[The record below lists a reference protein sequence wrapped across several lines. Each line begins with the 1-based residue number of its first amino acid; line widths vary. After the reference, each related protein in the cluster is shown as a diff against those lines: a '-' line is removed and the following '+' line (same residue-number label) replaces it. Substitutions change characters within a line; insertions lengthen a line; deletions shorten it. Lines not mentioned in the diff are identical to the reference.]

1 MTLNKPPIR
10 QKLLVANR
18 GEIAIRILTA
28 AAELGFQTV
37 AVYAD
42 PQDTAHCLT
51 ADESIKLAS
60 PQSFLNEQHIIDA
73 AKSVQATMIH
83 PGYGFL
89 SESVSFAQKCYQ
101 EHIQFIGPS
110 VSCIEA
116 VGDKISARQVAQAA
130 GVPVIPGTER
140 SITQS
145 ADVFAFGEKHGYPL
159 MLKARDGGGGRGI
172 RMVEHPDQ
180 VDDALKRCIN
190 ESPSKQ
196 VFIEKAIVGAKH
208 IEVQIIGDGY
218 GNVIHLF
225 ERDCSIQRR
234 YQKVLEVAPCPSLS
248 VSLRSA
254 IHNAAIRLARYIEY
268 DSAGTV
274 EFLVSNNSNQQQ
286 FYFLEVNPRIQV
298 EHTISEQITNV
309 DIVQTQIMVAMGN
322 NLVTDLQLTQAA
334 VQPVRNLVSIQARIV
349 AENPFKD
356 NMLSVG
362 KISHASFPLGSF
374 GIRVDTWL
382 QTGCVISPMFDSL
395 LAKIIVTGPSLD
407 DALAKMAFALQR
419 TTIIGVD
426 TNIDFLLAIVTD
438 QTYLGQNMEHT
449 HIKSLEERTPALLE
463 STLKWMELR
472 QELATSS
479 AKHITATG
487 LGSASSTVSPMSNT
501 NLQFKPGDAFNIEI
515 SHTDNTSPLTHT
527 IQVDS
532 IQVNNFP
539 DELVAHAQS
548 TIPALP
554 ANFAMTL
561 KKKSALGSGLRRKA
575 NAQIPGDLGTPVTG
589 MLVEVGVQEGDLV
602 TIGQELF
609 VMSAMKMETV
619 VKSPINGRV
628 QSVNAKPND
637 LVELGD
643 LVIELSEMKDSKI

>member
-1 MTLNKPPIR
+1 MTLNKPLIR
-10 QKLLVANR
+10 QKLLVANG

-51 ADESIKLAS
+51 ADESVKLAS

-73 AKSVQATMIH
+73 AKSVQATLIH

-101 EHIQFIGPS
+101 DGIQFIGPS

-145 ADVFAFGEKHGYPL
+145 SDVFAFGEKHGYPL

-248 VSLRSA
+248 ASSRSS

-274 EFLVSNNSNQQQ
+274 EFLVSNNDDQQQ

-309 DIVQTQIMVAMGN
+309 DIVQTQIMVAMGK
-322 NLVTDLQLTQAA
+322 NLVTDLHLTQAA

-362 KISHASFPLGSF
+362 KISHVSFPLGSF

-382 QTGCVISPMFDSL
+382 QTGCIISPMFDSL

-419 TTIIGVD
+419 TTITGVD

-438 QTYLGQNMEHT
+438 QTYLGQNLEHT
-449 HIKSLEERTPALLE
+449 HIKSLEERTPVLLE

-472 QELATSS
+472 KQLAKSTAAGLVTASS
-479 AKHITATG
+479 AQQPA
-487 LGSASSTVSPMSNT
+487 SNT
-501 NLQFKPGDAFNIEI
+501 SLQFKPGDAFNIEI
-515 SHTDNTSPLTHT
+515 SYTDNTSPLTHT

-554 ANFAMTL
+554 ATFAMTL

-575 NAQIPGDLGTPVTG
+575 NAQTPGDLGTPVTG
-589 MLVEVGVQEGDLV
+589 MLVEIGVQEGDLV
-602 TIGQELF
+602 TTGQELF

-637 LVELGD
+637 LVEIGD
-643 LVIELSEMKDSKI
+643 LVIELSEKKDSKI